1 MCPTCVSERCEAEER
16 DGRDLNTYDLRLSTD
31 RPTYYSYIV
40 PTYLPT
46 SNTKVGSLDY
56 YTFFIT
62 YFIVLLVVLLS
73 ITTSLLTTYERLC
86 IVYLPRRLKLETWE
100 KIDRLMI
107 IIS

>member
-1 MCPTCVSERCEAEER
+1 MRVNMCPTCVSERCEAEER

-62 YFIVLLVVLLS
+62 YFIVLLIVLLS
-73 ITTSLLTTYERLC
+73 ITTHYVRETLYCVLT
-86 IVYLPRRLKLETWE
+86 E
-100 KIDRLMI
+100 KIET
-107 IIS
+107 